1 MSYATHALNPNLAM
15 RSGTMGAK
23 SGCCDDCSCNCVA
36 SGCCPDC
43 VAPGISSARRT
54 GGRGRAMSGF
64 GAQAH
69 GWNQGGL
76 AGMPKLPTPRR
87 RGLSRY
93 LGRRGAMGDTG
104 GSPCGCVQV
113 DPSDSSVTDAQI
125 AQMNQCNASCNA
137 SAQSG
142 NTAGQTQATSTG
154 LLAGAASVVG
164 RLFGGGAPAGY
175 PYQTGPDLTTILLL
189 AGLGIGAVYF
199 ITKD

>member
-23 SGCCDDCSCNCVA
+23 AGCCDDCSCNCVA

-76 AGMPKLPTPRR
+76 AGVPKLPTPRR

-93 LGRRGAMGDTG
+93 TGRRVAMGDG
-104 GSPCGCVQV
+104 PCGCTYV
-113 DPSDSSVTDAQI
+113 DATDPTVTDAQI
-125 AQMNQCNASCNA
+125 SAMNACNVACNASTA
-137 SAQSG
+137 SGGPGSAAQ
-142 NTAGQTQATSTG
+142 AQATNTG

-164 RLFGGGAPAGY
+164 KLFGGGAPAGY